1 MLKSNVKDHFAPA
14 ASHAAI
20 ASSPAVWLEADAMRG
35 PGAQGNP
42 VAGCAGHGLAA
53 GKKASEQ
60 DRACAG
66 GGLGASNL
74 RRRMGPQVVAA
85 PGHEEAVAVREEA
98 GRGR

>member
-14 ASHAAI
+14 ASRAAI
-20 ASSPAVWLEADAMRG
+20 ASSPAVWLEADATRG
-35 PGAQGNP
+35 PGAQGKP
-42 VAGCAGHGLAA
+42 AAGCAGHGSAA
-53 GKKASEQ
+53 RERACGL